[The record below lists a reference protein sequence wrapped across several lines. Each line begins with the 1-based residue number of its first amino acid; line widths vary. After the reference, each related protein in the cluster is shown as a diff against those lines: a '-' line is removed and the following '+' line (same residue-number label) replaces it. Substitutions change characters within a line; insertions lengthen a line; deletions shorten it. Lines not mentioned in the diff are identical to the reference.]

1 MHQYTADLAERA
13 LAAGDAPVLATTRRA
28 PSDRY
33 GKGVQLVTPAATG
46 STGMELHTLRLD
58 VLRRVAQAVLRTG
71 ADVAHFTGPHLWN
84 PWLVCRLQRAGMPVV
99 HTIHDLEPHSGKSP
113 LLHLWNGMIISRA
126 DHLLVH
132 GEVYRLRLIAQGV
145 PGERITSTP
154 LTHLFVGAEMRA
166 ALGEAMPVVTF
177 DPQVLFFG
185 RLETYKGVGD
195 LLAAWEQV
203 EERGLRGAH
212 QLVLAGQGRL
222 PEPWRSRG
230 LPPGVEVRNRLI
242 GDEEAV
248 DLFRRCRLVVLP
260 YKDATQSALI
270 AAAYFFCKPVL
281 ATRTGALPEYVIE
294 GETGWLAEPG
304 NPAGLAEALA
314 AALSDPDKPATLG
327 SAGRSWYNDR
337 RAWYSGTVQAVYEHV
352 GR

>member
-1 MHQYTADLAERA
+1 
-13 LAAGDAPVLATTRRA
+13 
-28 PSDRY
+28 
-33 GKGVQLVTPAATG
+33 VTPAATHN
-46 STGMELHTLRLD
+46 TGIELHTLRLGEM
-58 VLRRVAQAVLRTG
+58 RGVAQAVQKTA
-71 ADVAHFTGPHLWN
+71 ADVVHFTGPHLWN
-84 PWLVCRLQRAGMPVV
+84 PWLVRRLQQAGMPVV
-99 HTIHDLEPHSGKSP
+99 HTIHDLEPHSGTSR
-113 LLHLWNGMIISRA
+113 LLHLWNDLIIRRA

-132 GEVYRLRLIAQGV
+132 GEIYRQRLLAQGL
-145 PGERITSTP
+145 PEERVTSTP

-166 ALGEAMPVVTF
+166 ALGEATPAVTY
-177 DPQVLFFG
+177 DPLVLFFG

-195 LLAAWEQV
+195 LLTAWEQV
-203 EERGLRGAH
+203 EKRGLRGAH

-242 GDEEAV
+242 SDEEAV

-260 YKDATQSALI
+260 YKDATQSALV

-281 ATRTGALPEYVIE
+281 ATRTGALPEYVVE

-304 NPAGLAEALA
+304 DPAGLAEVLA
-314 AALSDPDKPATLG
+314 EALSDQDKPAILG
-327 SAGRSWYNDR
+327 AAGRSWYNGHR
-337 RAWYSGTVQAVYEHV
+337 GWYSGAMQAVYEHV